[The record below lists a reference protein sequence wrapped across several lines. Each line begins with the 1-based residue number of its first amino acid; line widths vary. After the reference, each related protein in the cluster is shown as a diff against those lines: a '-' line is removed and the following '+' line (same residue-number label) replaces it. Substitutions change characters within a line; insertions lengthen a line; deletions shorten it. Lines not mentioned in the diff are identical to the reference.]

1 MTKEFLDKLKKINKD
16 YYTLS
21 DFTKISKQRRE
32 VLRVILC
39 RLVKSGKLI
48 RIQRNFYILPEKI
61 SEIEKIANQIYYP
74 SYLSFESA
82 LALWGILS
90 QIPYNLTFA
99 TILKSKSLNFEGRK
113 IEYRK
118 LKKELFF
125 GYIFKN
131 GLYLAEPEKALLD
144 TFYLASLGKLKI
156 NFKNLDYTKIQKR
169 KFLNWLKKYPLKTK
183 NLIKNIG
190 NHKNHQPKSKRLY
203 GKILAI

>member
-16 YYTLS
+16 YYTLN
-21 DFTKISKQRRE
+21 DLAKISQQRRE
-32 VLRVILC
+32 VLKVIIY

-48 RIQRNFYILPEKI
+48 RIQRNFYILPEKV
-61 SEIEKIANQIYYP
+61 SEIEKIANQIYHP

-99 TILKSKSLNFEGRK
+99 TILKSKSLIFENRK

-125 GYIFKN
+125 GYNFKN
-131 GLYLAEPEKALLD
+131 GVYLAEPEKALLD

-156 NFKNLDYTKIQKR
+156 NFSQLDYLKINKK
-169 KFLNWLKKYPLKTK
+169 KFLNWLKKYPPKTK
-183 NLIKNIG
+183 NLIK
-190 NHKNHQPKSKRLY
+190 KFL
-203 GKILAI
+203 KI

>member
-1 MTKEFLDKLKKINKD
+1 MTKEFLNKLKKINKD
-16 YYTLS
+16 YYTLN
-21 DFTKISKQRRE
+21 DLAKISKQRRE
-32 VLRVILC
+32 VLKVILY
-39 RLVKSGKLI
+39 RLVKSGKLM
-48 RIQRNFYILPEKI
+48 RVQRNFYILPEKV
-61 SEIEKIANQIYYP
+61 SEIKKIANQIYYP

-99 TILKSKSLNFEGRK
+99 TILKPKSLIFENRK

-125 GYIFKN
+125 GYNFKN

-156 NFKNLDYTKIQKR
+156 NFSQLDYLKIDKK

-183 NLIKNIG
+183 NLIEKY
-190 NHKNHQPKSKRLY
+190 L
-203 GKILAI
+203 KI

>member
-32 VLRVILC
+32 VLKVILY

-48 RIQRNFYILPEKI
+48 RVQRNFYILPEKV

-99 TILKSKSLNFEGRK
+99 TILKPKSLIFENRK

-125 GYIFKN
+125 GYNFKN

-156 NFKNLDYTKIQKR
+156 NFSQLDYLKIDKK
-169 KFLNWLKKYPLKTK
+169 KFLNWLKKYPSKTK
-183 NLIKNIG
+183 NLIK
-190 NHKNHQPKSKRLY
+190 KFL
-203 GKILAI
+203 KI